1 MRLEN
6 SSNVMDQAAPRPVPG
21 DGRRSGARLA
31 PTPAV
36 EILRGRPAVAAMRR
50 MLTELC
56 RRTGQPGAMDALE
69 LFLGAPS
76 ALKKQPHLLLVGLR
90 PGVEPIVATADDVA
104 GAVLI
109 YQYRVAGC
117 ATGVFATDDL
127 NGERTVI
134 APAAIRAEVAQLAC
148 RALMENGAT
157 AALISFE
164 GSTEATRRPLAEAG
178 VACRIATRLRSVPR
192 YLALAAT
199 LDSTL
204 ATLGDDTRRN
214 LRRYRRRLE
223 RDFGARFVAN
233 VEVGRDEFLAMN
245 RASTHPLGEAI
256 AAWQYNVMAEVAGPV
271 FCGVRAADGRWLSL
285 LGGRRRPGL
294 IEVDWQMNLAGFP
307 RYSLSTAMR
316 SFLLEYEISRGTR
329 SLTFLGGT
337 PHSMRHS
344 FACVDAVDVV
354 VQRRSIAAWLLR
366 RLSRWI
372 FPAKNFLGQALRDR
386 SLRWTPW
393 PAGAPPTPR
402 PERGFAAIVDDT
414 PVDSGV

>member
-1 MRLEN
+1 MGLEN
-6 SSNVMDQAAPRPVPG
+6 LSTAMDQASPRLVPG
-21 DGRRSGARLA
+21 GFRARDKRLA
-31 PTPAV
+31 SAPSV
-36 EILRGRPAVAAMRR
+36 EVLRGRPAVAAMRR
-50 MLTELC
+50 MLTALC
-56 RRTGQPGAMDALE
+56 RRTGQAGAMDALE

-76 ALKKQPHLLLVGLR
+76 ALKKEPHLLLVGLR
-90 PGVEPIVATADDVA
+90 PGVEPVLATADDVA

-109 YQYRVAGC
+109 YQYRIAGC
-117 ATGVFATDDL
+117 GTGVFATDDL

-134 APAAIRAEVAQLAC
+134 APAGIRAKVAQLAC

-164 GSTEATRRPLAEAG
+164 GGAEATRLVAEAG

-192 YLALAAT
+192 YLPLAAT
-199 LDSTL
+199 LNSTL

-223 RDFGARFVAN
+223 LDLGAHFVAN
-233 VEVGRDEFLAMN
+233 VEMGRDEFLAMN
-245 RASTHPLGEAI
+245 RASTHPLDEAI
-256 AAWQYNVMAEVAGPV
+256 AAWQYYVMAEVRAPV

-285 LGGRRRPGL
+285 LGGRRRPGV
-294 IEVDWQMNLAGFP
+294 IEVDWQMNLAGLP

-316 SFLLEYEISRGTR
+316 SFLLEYEISRGTGR
-329 SLTFLGGT
+329 LTFLGGT

-354 VQRRSIAAWLLR
+354 VQRRSVAAWLLR

-372 FPAKNFLGQALRDR
+372 FPAKNFLGQALRDTT
-386 SLRWTPW
+386 LHWTPW
-393 PAGAPPTPR
+393 PASGLPPP
-402 PERGFAAIVDDT
+402 PPQRGFAALVDDT
-414 PVDSGV
+414 PGDSGV

>member
-1 MRLEN
+1 
-6 SSNVMDQAAPRPVPG
+6 
-21 DGRRSGARLA
+21 
-31 PTPAV
+31 
-36 EILRGRPAVAAMRR
+36 
-50 MLTELC
+50 
-56 RRTGQPGAMDALE
+56 MDALE

-90 PGVEPIVATADDVA
+90 RGVEPIVATADDVA

-109 YQYRVAGC
+109 YQYRVAGFG
-117 ATGVFATDDL
+117 TGVFATDDI

-134 APAAIRAEVAQLAC
+134 APAGIRAEVAQLAC
-148 RALMENGAT
+148 SALMENGAI

-164 GSTEATRRPLAEAG
+164 GSAEVRWPLAETG
-178 VACRIATRLRSVPR
+178 IACRIATRRRSVPR
-192 YLALAAT
+192 YLPLAGT
-199 LDSTL
+199 FESTL

-214 LRRYRRRLE
+214 LRRYRRQLE
-223 RDFGARFVAN
+223 RDFDARFVAN
-233 VEVGRDEFLAMN
+233 VEMGREEFLAMN
-245 RASTHPLGEAI
+245 RASTHPLEESI
-256 AAWQYNVMAEVAGPV
+256 TAWQYNVMAEIAVPV

-294 IEVDWQMNLAGFP
+294 TEVDWQMNLAGLP

-329 SLTFLGGT
+329 RLTFLGGT

-354 VQRRSIAAWLLR
+354 VLRRSVTAWLLR
-366 RLSRWI
+366 RLSRWT
-372 FPAKNFLGQALRDR
+372 FPAKNFLGQALRDE

-393 PAGAPPTPR
+393 SAVAPLKLR
-402 PERGFAAIVDDT
+402 QERGFTALVDDT
-414 PVDSGV
+414 PTDSGA